1 MRLYKVLLCW
11 FFIALIVLPGL
22 VGDAQETHAGT
33 EADPWP
39 IYHTE
44 TVKLVFDN
52 TYNGLQITKAEA
64 EIATAAG
71 VVVKT
76 LVVEGV
82 ENFPKTATVF
92 SFPLAVEAAT
102 LADGLY
108 TMRAR
113 VTDYIGN
120 VSAWCNPIYVLKQ
133 WAPPPPPGGCVILR

>member
-1 MRLYKVLLCW
+1 LVFVTLIMAPG
-11 FFIALIVLPGL
+11 FI
-22 VGDAQETHAGT
+22 GDAAETHAGT
-33 EADPWP
+33 EADPW
-39 IYHTE
+39 ILYHTD

-52 TYNGLQITKAEA
+52 TYNGLQIQKAEA
-64 EIATAAG
+64 EIAKQG

-82 ENFPKTATVF
+82 ENFPKEAATF
-92 SFPLAVEAAT
+92 AFPLASEVAG

-120 VSAWCNPIYVLKQ
+120 VSEWCSPIYVLKQ
-133 WAPPPPPGGCVILR
+133 WMPPAPPGGCAILR